1 MYIVYKATSPSNKVY
16 VGITRK
22 SLKNRIGEHVSLSK
36 SGKIRPFQCALKKY
50 GNNFVWEVIESGL
63 ERSKAE
69 ELEKYYIKF
78 YKSNDMQF
86 GYNLSPGGLAGSIM
100 SEEGK
105 KRHKEKMRIHYDDP
119 KYIKMLSDAKKKS
132 LEDPDQLQ
140 IAINSIKMYWS
151 KEENKQKR
159 SQSTKEMWKNPDH
172 KIKMAKALGGKEF
185 VCVETGEI
193 FQYLGQ
199 AAERFG
205 STCKDSIYKVLKG
218 KRKTYKKLHFKYVD

>member
-1 MYIVYKATSPSNKVY
+1 LYIVYKATSPSNKVY

-140 IAINSIKMYWS
+140 KDHNPQKKCGKIQTTKLKWLRLWVEKNSC
-151 KEENKQKR
+151 
-159 SQSTKEMWKNPDH
+159 
-172 KIKMAKALGGKEF
+172 AL
-185 VCVETGEI
+185 
-193 FQYLGQ
+193 
-199 AAERFG
+199 
-205 STCKDSIYKVLKG
+205 
-218 KRKTYKKLHFKYVD
+218 KLVKYFNT